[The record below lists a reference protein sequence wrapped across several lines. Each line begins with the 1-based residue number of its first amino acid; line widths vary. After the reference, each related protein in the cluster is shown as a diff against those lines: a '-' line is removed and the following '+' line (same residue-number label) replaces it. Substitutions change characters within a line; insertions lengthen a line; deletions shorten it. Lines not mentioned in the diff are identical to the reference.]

1 MRINATHT
9 TSLAALSATALL
21 LGSTPALAQDASTP
35 TAPAEEATNVR
46 DHAPDTDNCPHSLK
60 PPEPRTTSENAQ
72 PGQTSPAP
80 LPISD
85 NAESCGITIPAG
97 FEVPENQ
104 TASAWLIFDI
114 DSGEIIAEK
123 DPHGRYRPASVIKVL
138 LATLAIDELDLAKTI
153 EATEED
159 AAIEGSLVG
168 IGPGGKYTN
177 EELLHGLLLASG
189 NDAAHA
195 LARQLGSDEE
205 VLAKINALAKELG
218 ATDTRVAS
226 YSGLDKPGMATSA
239 HDLALFYRHA
249 WEKPEFA
256 KIVNTDH
263 IKFPGYGE
271 YEGYEVWND
280 NHLFLNDPDGIGGK
294 TGYTDDAN
302 HTFVGALDRNG
313 RRLAIVLLDT
323 TIDKARPWEQ
333 AQAFLHEAYKVPAG
347 AGIGSLLPPE
357 PVTSTVPTS
366 SAAAPTTTAAA
377 PVKPVKRAS
386 RNWIPYVIV
395 AAVIALFALVL
406 ALSTNISA
414 RPPRRRGGRGN
425 RGRRS

>member
-1 MRINATHT
+1 MRINATRT
-9 TSLAALSATALL
+9 PLPATLCAAALLVS
-21 LGSTPALAQDASTP
+21 GTPAVAQEETTP
-35 TAPAEEATNVR
+35 TNPAEETAIVR
-46 DHAPDTDNCPHSLK
+46 EEAPNTDNCPNSLE
-60 PPEPRTTSENAQ
+60 PPQARTTSENPQ

-85 NAESCGITIPAG
+85 KAQPCGISIPAG

-114 DSGEIIAEK
+114 DSGEIIAQK
-123 DPHGRYRPASVIKVL
+123 DPHGRYRPASIIKVL
-138 LATLAIDELDLAKTI
+138 LATLAIDELDLTKTI
-153 EATEED
+153 EGTEED

-218 ATDTRVAS
+218 AEDTRVAS

-249 WEKPEFA
+249 WEKPVFA

-302 HTFVGALDRNG
+302 HTFVGALDRDG

-323 TIDKARPWEQ
+323 TVDKARPWEQ

-347 AGIGSLLPPE
+347 AGIGSLLPVE
-357 PVTSTVPTS
+357 TVTSTAPTTS
-366 SAAAPTTTAAA
+366 SAAPTTTAAA
-377 PVKPVKRAS
+377 PVQPAQRES
-386 RNWIPYVIV
+386 RKWIPYVIV
-395 AAVIALFALVL
+395 AAVVALFALVL
-406 ALSTNISA
+406 ALSTNLSG
-414 RPPRRRGGRGN
+414 RPQRRRNGRGGRG
-425 RGRRS
+425 RRS